1 MRSGLYYRISMGEIA
16 VVLLAVGRITV
27 AQKGISRAVGG
38 TYSEIWGAFQV
49 HLWYLIVIL
58 SDICMLALRLD
69 EGVLVG

>member
-1 MRSGLYYRISMGEIA
+1 MGEIG

-49 HLWYLIVIL
+49 HF
-58 SDICMLALRLD
+58 
-69 EGVLVG
+69 